1 MATDRE
7 VEKWKD
13 SDRRKRERT
22 RKKRIADRIKKNE
35 TMKYTPKERAT
46 YRRALRYGRRLK
58 ADNSFHPVPG
68 IKWNGG
74 RVAVR
79 RDTRG
84 NVSVFTNHP
93 SDRESFSFLGPRGV
107 KYATDLTSVIR
118 SAGTTE
124 NAIKAGKIGEK
135 ILSIVTKGNF
145 KRGSTGSRGG

>member
-22 RKKRIADRIKKNE
+22 RKKKIADRIKRNE

-46 YRRALRYGRRLK
+46 YRRALRYGRHLK

-84 NVSVFTNHP
+84 NVSVITNHP
-93 SDRESFSFLGPRGV
+93 QDRESFSLLGPRGV
-107 KYATDLTSVIR
+107 KYSTNLTSVITTA
-118 SAGTTE
+118 SSTE
-124 NAIKAGKIGEK
+124 NAIKAGKIGKK

>member
-7 VEKWKD
+7 IEKWKD

-22 RKKRIADRIKKNE
+22 RKKKIADRIKRNE

-84 NVSVFTNHP
+84 NVSMFTNHP
-93 SDRESFSFLGPRGV
+93 SDRGV

-145 KRGSTGSRGG
+145 KKGSTGSRGG

>member
-1 MATDRE
+1 
-7 VEKWKD
+7 
-13 SDRRKRERT
+13 
-22 RKKRIADRIKKNE
+22 
-35 TMKYTPKERAT
+35 MKYTPKERAI
-46 YRRALRYGRRLK
+46 YRRALRYGRHLK
-58 ADNSFHPVPG
+58 ADNSFHSVPG
-68 IKWNGG
+68 VKWNGG

-145 KRGSTGSRGG
+145 KRGSTGRSSG

>member
-7 VEKWKD
+7 IEKWKD
-13 SDRRKRERT
+13 SARRKRERT

-58 ADNSFHPVPG
+58 ADNSYHPVPG

-74 RVAVR
+74 RVAVA

-84 NVSVFTNHP
+84 NVRVITNHP
-93 SDRESFSFLGPRGV
+93 SDRESFSLLGPRGV
-107 KYATDLTSVIR
+107 KYATSLTSVIT
-118 SAGTTE
+118 SADTVEGSK
-124 NAIKAGKIGEK
+124 KAGKIAQK

-145 KRGSTGSRGG
+145 RRGSTGNRGG